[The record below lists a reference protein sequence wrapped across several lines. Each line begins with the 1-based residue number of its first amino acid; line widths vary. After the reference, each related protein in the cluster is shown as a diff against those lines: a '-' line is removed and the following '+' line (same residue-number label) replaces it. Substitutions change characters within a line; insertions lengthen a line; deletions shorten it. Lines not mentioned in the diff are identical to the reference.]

1 MEPGSSQ
8 PTYFKEET
16 DILPP
21 SYDRETGEL
30 IQPGRPGRQTIR
42 ILDSED
48 EAAEKRRRGRG
59 GTIKQEHSPP
69 PSSDIKRED
78 DRERSTTLSLGSG
91 RHARSRSHARN
102 KTAHP
107 RASRSNT
114 PARRAGVPRPSSEPS
129 GDPDESSD
137 DSSSEDSDTDGTFRP
152 SKSPSK
158 FPNHTSPTTRNQGR
172 VRQTDDERAR
182 PVRYPRSLHVVIRSI
197 PSASSGFSQTEPDV
211 AVPSFSPAG
220 SVRHGWRVVNS
231 RTNRAKTPA
240 SSSRGHQPGRDA
252 SPRAASLE
260 ASGEPSA
267 SGTHTNDVR
276 AATAGPSFTSCDH
289 HEHRS
294 PRGKER
300 ADHQDGTAK
309 KDKKKK
315 KSRDK
320 KRSKKEKKRRA
331 DQEVPRRTGRPPRLA
346 RIEPSIECTP
356 SQVPPTPEP
365 SSECQRHD
373 SRSSNHSPGLFVSS
387 PPQPAMPTP
396 SRPPAVSNAH
406 IATIP
411 SPSSSPPPPGREG
424 TKRRHVESSGDQPQS
439 GGNKEEWKRYVDSQ
453 LGIRDTAA
461 AGRERKHKRKRVKL
475 WRALKTGEEL
485 VCSMMHRMDE
495 MEAAF
500 GSRQTQQSNEPSTR
514 ATQQPGTTGAA
525 PPSEASTAAQQQ
537 RRPAPFQLSLKE
549 RGPSQFCLPQH
560 WERHGMRPPKPAVI
574 PNTLALAGGP
584 RVGGRPNRGRQDLPA
599 QRPSNGQASGS
610 SSGSGQDN
618 NDMERGGGA
627 ARASG

>member
-8 PTYFKEET
+8 STYFKEET

-107 RASRSNT
+107 RAS
-114 PARRAGVPRPSSEPS
+114 GVPRPSSGPP
-129 GDPDESSD
+129 GDPDESFD

-152 SKSPSK
+152 SKSPSR
-158 FPNHTSPTTRNQGR
+158 FPNHTSPITRNQGR
-172 VRQTDDERAR
+172 VRHTDDERAR
-182 PVRYPRSLHVVIRSI
+182 PVRDPRSLHVVIRSI
-197 PSASSGFSQTEPDV
+197 PSASSGLSQTEPDV
-211 AVPSFSPAG
+211 AVPHSSPAG

-231 RTNRAKTPA
+231 RKNRAKTPV
-240 SSSRGHQPGRDA
+240 SSSREPQPGRDA
-252 SPRAASLE
+252 APRASSLE

-267 SGTHTNDVR
+267 SSTHTNDVR
-276 AATAGPSFTSCDH
+276 EATAGPSFTSCDH

-294 PRGKER
+294 PEGKER
-300 ADHQDGTAK
+300 ADHQDDTAK

-320 KRSKKEKKRRA
+320 KKSKKEEKRRA
-331 DQEVPRRTGRPPRLA
+331 DQEVPRRAGRPPRLA
-346 RIEPSIECTP
+346 RIEPSIESTP
-356 SQVPPTPEP
+356 SQVSPTPGP
-365 SSECQRHD
+365 SSARQRHD
-373 SRSSNHSPGLFVSS
+373 SRSFS
-387 PPQPAMPTP
+387 PQPAMSTP
-396 SRPPAVSNAH
+396 SRPPAVGNAH
-406 IATIP
+406 TATIP
-411 SPSSSPPPPGREG
+411 SPSSSPPLPGRAG
-424 TKRRHVESSGDQPQS
+424 TKRRHVESFGDQPQS

-461 AGRERKHKRKRVKL
+461 AERERKHNRKRAKL
-475 WRALKTGEEL
+475 WRALKAGEEL
-485 VCSMMHRMDE
+485 VWGMMHRMDE

-525 PPSEASTAAQQQ
+525 PPSEASTAAAAQQQ
-537 RRPAPFQLSLKE
+537 RRPAPFQLGLKE

-610 SSGSGQDN
+610 SSGPGQDDNSN
-618 NDMERGGGA
+618 NMEGGGGA